1 MILSKKQMIKGADQ
15 SVQSTGWSAPL
26 LFQTTE
32 DRFSRVKAHMCQG
45 LRFELSE
52 K

>member
-15 SVQSTGWSAPL
+15 SVQSAGWSATVVQNPRRQVFL
-26 LFQTTE
+26 
-32 DRFSRVKAHMCQG
+32 RQG
-45 LRFELSE
+45 PYVSGSELSE